1 MIDVIVDEL
10 SLPCHI
16 LRPGAR
22 ASGRRLDSLI
32 CPEDWSVLPAI
43 ARTLTGP
50 AKRRKLMSI
59 NIQPGKSS
67 GFPLFE
73 TPTGI

>member
-32 CPEDWSVLPAI
+32 CPEDSSVLQAIVRTLI
-43 ARTLTGP
+43 AR
-50 AKRRKLMSI
+50 AKKSKSLISI
-59 NIQPGKSS
+59 QRLESS
-67 GFPLFE
+67 GFPLQ
-73 TPTGI
+73 GL